1 MKAAQ
6 GGRRGGGQSSCC
18 ISPTFPC
25 TCQHYGDSQGA
36 GAGDRWTPVVEEKTA
51 IMDKIL
57 EGLISSDHKVPVKKA
72 IVKKVVEAA
81 EKDVAAEEC
90 RALFTVTTRLILL
103 GEDAFQK
110 QVGFQVLEAYARYHR
125 SEFECFFSKDF
136 VLGLLHGG
144 YEQVERKDPALVDFI
159 HCGLR
164 LLISCPAVLELFS
177 VIQVEVL
184 RLVCERPN
192 PALCARLST
201 MLSDFVQCVP
211 RDKAGVF
218 FCQQLV
224 RTISYFHCMVSQEQE
239 LGEYVSQVTK
249 VSTLLQNIWKA
260 EPATLLPSLQ
270 EVFAII
276 SSTDPSFEPSIALA
290 SLVQHIPVQMIT
302 VLIKSLTTDQNV
314 KDANMTK
321 ALCRMIDWLSW
332 PLAHHVDTW
341 VIALLKGLAAVQKFT
356 ILIDVTLLKIER
368 VFNRLWYPIVRQGAL
383 AVLSHMLL
391 SFQHSPEAFH
401 LVIPNVVHL
410 VQSLQAD
417 GLPSSKAFLL
427 QFTELIHCMMYQ
439 YSGFPDL
446 YDHILEAIKDLP
458 KPSEEKV
465 KLVLNQS
472 AWTSQSNAFTCGP
485 LRQAG
490 KSETGKTG
498 LVNLGNTCY
507 MNSILQTLFM
517 ATDFRRHVLS
527 LQLNG
532 SNILMKKLQ
541 LLFAFLAHTQRA
553 AYAPRNFLEASRPP
567 WFNVGSQ
574 QDCSEYLRFLLDRLH
589 EEEKTIQVLESTK
602 PSVAPAALLDSSS
615 KDPIGQ
621 TSPEESEASSLSP
634 AESKAE
640 EDTRTVIE
648 RTFGG
653 KLVTGIRCMHCNG
666 TSEKGE
672 PFTDLS
678 LAFCPSAASQDAPKS
693 EGTSSEPK
701 VVCQGSVNG
710 GSEAPV
716 PGCAADQA
724 SQVYPSPE
732 TSGPPLSVPDLVD
745 YLLAPEILDQDN
757 AYFCEKCGCLQR
769 AEKTMKVVSAP
780 EYLIL
785 TLLRFSY
792 DAKFHVRRKI
802 LENVTIPPHLRL
814 PVHNAA
820 PLSCTSSPLQ
830 VDSPESSENL
840 AKKLKPSQK
849 DEDEDESEAGR
860 GDVSMQAHYVLSSVV
875 MHSGVS
881 SESGHYYSYGHDI
894 TAADGD
900 PADPF
905 KEDARNVQGEC
916 GALPG
921 PAGQGSTPPARGP
934 EASDWLLFND
944 SRVTYASFRS
954 VQNITNRFPKDT
966 AYVLMYRKQELEG
979 QRGNKGPLA
988 NGLRQ
993 SAEPPLQKELLDA
1006 IIKDN
1011 KLYLQ
1016 EQELNARS
1024 QAMQA
1029 PSSSC
1034 SFRPNGSDDNNP
1046 PGSCGPSGG
1055 GGGGGGFNTISR
1067 LVF

>member
-1 MKAAQ
+1 
-6 GGRRGGGQSSCC
+6 
-18 ISPTFPC
+18 
-25 TCQHYGDSQGA
+25 
-36 GAGDRWTPVVEEKTA
+36 
-51 IMDKIL
+51 MDKIL
-57 EGLISSDHKVPVKKA
+57 EGLVSSDHSVPVKRA

-81 EKDVAAEEC
+81 EKEVTEEQC
-90 RALFTVTTRLILL
+90 QSLFTLTTRFILL
-103 GEDAFQK
+103 GEDAFQR
-110 QVGFQVLEAYARYHR
+110 QIGLQVLDAYARYHR
-125 SEFECFFSKDF
+125 PEFERFFSKDF
-136 VLGLLHGG
+136 VLSLLQQG
-144 YEQVERKDPALVDFI
+144 YDQLDRKDPAIIDYI
-159 HCGLR
+159 HCCLR
-164 LLISCPAVLELFS
+164 LLISCPSVLEIFG

-184 RLVCERPN
+184 RMVCERPE
-192 PALCARLST
+192 PALCARLNT
-201 MLSDFVQCVP
+201 LLSDFVQCIP
-211 RDKAGVF
+211 RDKSGVL

-224 RTISYFHCMVSQEQE
+224 RTISYFHCFASQERE
-239 LGEYVSQVTK
+239 LGEYISQVTK

-260 EPATLLPSLQ
+260 DPATLLPSLQ

-276 SSTDPSFEPSIALA
+276 SSTDPAFDPSIALA

-302 VLIKSLTTDQNV
+302 VLIKSVTTDHNV

-332 PLAHHVDTW
+332 PLAQHVDTW

-356 ILIDVTLLKIER
+356 ILIDVTLLKIEL
-368 VFNRLWYPIVRQGAL
+368 VFSRLWYPIVRQGAL

-401 LVIPNVVHL
+401 LVVPHVVHL
-410 VQSLQAD
+410 VQSLRAD
-417 GLPSSKAFLL
+417 GLSTSKAFLL

-446 YDHILEAIKDLP
+446 YDHILDAIKDLP
-458 KPSEEKV
+458 RPGEEKI

-472 AWTSQSNAFTCGP
+472 AWTSQSNSFASGP

-507 MNSILQTLFM
+507 MNSIIQTLFM

-527 LQLNG
+527 LHLNG
-532 SNILMKKLQ
+532 SNTLMKKLQ

-589 EEEKTIQVLESTK
+589 EEEKTIQVLESAK
-602 PSVAPAALLDSSS
+602 PKVSSPVDTNS
-615 KDPIGQ
+615 KDPTGQ
-621 TSPEESEASSLSP
+621 TSPAEGQESSLTP
-634 AESKAE
+634 AETKPGN
-640 EDTRTVIE
+640 DGRTLIE
-648 RTFGG
+648 TMFGG
-653 KLVTGIRCMHCNG
+653 NLITGIRCLQCNCI
-666 TSEKGE
+666 SEKEE
-672 PFTDLS
+672 PFSDLS
-678 LAFCPSAASQDAPKS
+678 LAFCPSATSQGSPQPEGPS
-693 EGTSSEPK
+693 EEPK
-701 VVCQGSVNG
+701 VLCQGSVNG
-710 GSEAPV
+710 GSEIPEAGSAKAPASNAHFV
-716 PGCAADQA
+716 PATN
-724 SQVYPSPE
+724 E
-732 TSGPPLSVPDLVD
+732 PPLSVPDLVN
-745 YLLAPEILDQDN
+745 YFLAPEILDEEN
-757 AYFCEKCGCLQR
+757 AYFCEKCSSLQR
-769 AEKTMKVVSAP
+769 AERTMKVVSAP

-792 DAKFHVRRKI
+792 DAKSHVRRKI
-802 LENVTIPPHLRL
+802 LDNVTIPPLMRL
-814 PVHNAA
+814 PVHG
-820 PLSCTSSPLQ
+820 PSIPTQCSSSTSSPLQ

-849 DEDEDESEAGR
+849 DEEEEEKERIERS
-860 GDVSMQAHYVLSSVV
+860 VPYVLSSVV
-875 MHSGVS
+875 MHSGIS
-881 SESGHYYSYGHDI
+881 SESGHYYSYGHNI
-894 TAADGD
+894 SGADGTQH
-900 PADPF
+900 PANHF
-905 KEDARNVQGEC
+905 ALEEDLGNGQAECSLSTCSALSIPPEQGETQ
-916 GALPG
+916 PNS
-921 PAGQGSTPPARGP
+921 GQEAR
-934 EASDWLLFND
+934 DWLLFND
-944 SRVTYASFRS
+944 SRVTFSSFRS

-966 AYVLMYRKQELEG
+966 AYVLMYRKQELPG
-979 QRGNKGPLA
+979 QSINGGLMA
-988 NGLRQ
+988 NGMRL

-1016 EQELNARS
+1016 EQELNART
-1024 QAMQA
+1024 QALQA

-1055 GGGGGGFNTISR
+1055 GGGGGGGGFNTISR

>member
-1 MKAAQ
+1 MLYLDHHHGQ
-6 GGRRGGGQSSCC
+6 DFGGPRELRSLCSSEEGHCEEG
-18 ISPTFPC
+18 S
-25 TCQHYGDSQGA
+25 GSSRER
-36 GAGDRWTPVVEEKTA
+36 GDRGAVS
-51 IMDKIL
+51 
-57 EGLISSDHKVPVKKA
+57 G
-72 IVKKVVEAA
+72 
-81 EKDVAAEEC
+81 
-90 RALFTVTTRLILL
+90 TVYSHHPAHLARLL
-103 GEDAFQK
+103 Q
-110 QVGFQVLEAYARYHR
+110 Q
-125 SEFECFFSKDF
+125 
-136 VLGLLHGG
+136 G
-144 YEQVERKDPALVDFI
+144 YSQLDRKDPAIIDYI
-159 HCGLR
+159 HCCLR
-164 LLISCPAVLELFS
+164 LLISCPSVLEIFS

-184 RLVCERPN
+184 RMVCERPE
-192 PALCARLST
+192 PAVCARLST
-201 MLSDFVQCVP
+201 LLSDFVQCIP
-211 RDKAGVF
+211 RDKSGVL

-224 RTISYFHCMVSQEQE
+224 RTISYFHCFSSQELE
-239 LGEYVSQVTK
+239 LKEYVRQVTK

-276 SSTDPSFEPSIALA
+276 SSTDPAFDPSIALA
-290 SLVQHIPVQMIT
+290 SLVQHIPIQMIT

-314 KDANMTK
+314 KDASMTK

-332 PLAHHVDTW
+332 PLAQHVDTW

-356 ILIDVTLLKIER
+356 ILIDVTLLKIEL
-368 VFNRLWYPIVRQGAL
+368 VFSRLWYPIVRQGAL

-401 LVIPNVVHL
+401 LVVPHVVHL
-410 VQSLQAD
+410 VQSLRTD
-417 GLPSSKAFLL
+417 GLPTSKAFLL
-427 QFTELIHCMMYQ
+427 QFTELIQCMMYQ

-458 KPSEEKV
+458 KPGEEKI

-472 AWTSQSNAFTCGP
+472 AWTSQSNSFVSGL

-498 LVNLGNTCY
+498 LINLGNTCY
-507 MNSILQTLFM
+507 MNSIIQTLFM

-532 SNILMKKLQ
+532 SNTLMKKLQ

-589 EEEKTIQVLESTK
+589 EEERTLQVLESAK
-602 PSVAPAALLDSSS
+602 PKVVDPSS
-615 KDPIGQ
+615 KDPTGQ
-621 TSPEESEASSLSP
+621 ASPEQGEELSLTP
-634 AESKAE
+634 AETKPGN
-640 EDTRTVIE
+640 DGKTLIE
-648 RTFGG
+648 RMFGG
-653 KLVTGIRCMHCNG
+653 KLITGIRCMQCNCI
-666 TSEKGE
+666 SEKEE

-678 LAFCPSAASQDAPKS
+678 LAFCPSATSQYRPQPEGPS
-693 EGTSSEPK
+693 EEPK
-701 VVCQGSVNG
+701 VLCQGSVNG
-710 GSEAPV
+710 GSEIPDPGSAKAPASNVHFV
-716 PGCAADQA
+716 P
-724 SQVYPSPE
+724 VTNE
-732 TSGPPLSVPDLVD
+732 PPLSVPDLVN
-745 YLLAPEILDQDN
+745 YFLAPEILDEDN
-757 AYFCEKCGCLQR
+757 AYFCEKCSSLQR

-792 DAKFHVRRKI
+792 DAKCHVRRKI
-802 LENVTIPPHLRL
+802 LENVTIPPLMRL
-814 PVHNAA
+814 PVHA
-820 PLSCTSSPLQ
+820 PSMPVQCSSSTSSNLQ

-849 DEDEDESEAGR
+849 DEEEEEKERIDGKEQITGGGEMS
-860 GDVSMQAHYVLSSVV
+860 VLSVPYVLSSVV
-875 MHSGVS
+875 MHSGIS
-881 SESGHYYSYGHDI
+881 SESGHYYSYGHNI
-894 TAADGD
+894 NGADGTQH
-900 PADPF
+900 PANHF
-905 KEDARNVQGEC
+905 ALKEDLGNGQAECSLSTCSALSIPPEQGDTVPNSVQEAR
-916 GALPG
+916 
-921 PAGQGSTPPARGP
+921 
-934 EASDWLLFND
+934 DWLLFND
-944 SRVTYASFRS
+944 SRVTFTSFQS

-966 AYVLMYRKQELEG
+966 AYVLMYRKQELLG
-979 QRGNKGPLA
+979 QDINGGLMA
-988 NGLRQ
+988 NGMRLN
-993 SAEPPLQKELLDA
+993 AEPPLQKELLDA

-1016 EQELNARS
+1016 EQELNART
-1024 QAMQA
+1024 QALQA

-1055 GGGGGGFNTISR
+1055 GGGGGGGFNTISR

>member
-1 MKAAQ
+1 
-6 GGRRGGGQSSCC
+6 
-18 ISPTFPC
+18 
-25 TCQHYGDSQGA
+25 
-36 GAGDRWTPVVEEKTA
+36 
-51 IMDKIL
+51 MDKIL
-57 EGLISSDHKVPVKKA
+57 EGLVSSNHSVSVKRA

-81 EKDVAAEEC
+81 EKEVTEEQC
-90 RALFTVTTRLILL
+90 QAMFALTTRLILL

-110 QVGFQVLEAYARYHR
+110 QIGFQVLESYARYHR
-125 SEFECFFSKDF
+125 PEFEAFFSKEF
-136 VLGLLHGG
+136 VLSLLQQG
-144 YEQVERKDPALVDFI
+144 YGQLDRKDPAIIDYI
-159 HCGLR
+159 HCCLR
-164 LLISCPAVLELFS
+164 LLISCPLVLEIFN

-184 RLVCERPN
+184 RMVCERPE

-201 MLSDFVQCVP
+201 LLSDFVQCIP
-211 RDKAGVF
+211 RDKSGIL

-224 RTISYFHCMVSQEQE
+224 RTISYFHCFATQERE
-239 LGEYVSQVTK
+239 LREYVGQVTK

-260 EPATLLPSLQ
+260 DPATLLPSLQ

-276 SSTDPSFEPSIALA
+276 SSTDPSFDPSIALA
-290 SLVQHIPVQMIT
+290 SLVQHIPIQMIT

-314 KDANMTK
+314 KDASMTK

-332 PLAHHVDTW
+332 PLAQHVDTW

-356 ILIDVTLLKIER
+356 ILIDVTLLKIEL

-401 LVIPNVVHL
+401 LVVPNVVPL
-410 VQSLQAD
+410 VQSLRTD
-417 GLPSSKAFLL
+417 GLPTSKAFLL

-446 YDHILEAIKDLP
+446 YDQILEVIKDLP
-458 KPSEEKV
+458 KPGEEKI

-472 AWTSQSNAFTCGP
+472 AWTSQSNSFASGL
-485 LRQAG
+485 LRQAV

-507 MNSILQTLFM
+507 MNSIIQTLFM

-527 LQLNG
+527 LHLNG
-532 SNILMKKLQ
+532 SNTLMKKLQ

-589 EEEKTIQVLESTK
+589 EEEKTLQVLES
-602 PSVAPAALLDSSS
+602 
-615 KDPIGQ
+615 
-621 TSPEESEASSLSP
+621 SSLTP
-634 AESKAE
+634 AETKLG
-640 EDTRTVIE
+640 DDQRTLIE
-648 RTFGG
+648 KMFGG
-653 KLVTGIRCMHCNG
+653 KLITGIRCMHCNCI
-666 TSEKGE
+666 SEKEE

-678 LAFCPSAASQDAPKS
+678 LAFCPFATTQDNPQP
-693 EGTSSEPK
+693 ERPLEEPK
-701 VVCQGSVNG
+701 VLCQGSVNG
-710 GSEAPV
+710 GSEILE
-716 PGCAADQA
+716 PGSAKALA
-724 SQVYPSPE
+724 SNVDLMQVTNEPH
-732 TSGPPLSVPDLVD
+732 LSVPDLVN
-745 YLLAPEILDQDN
+745 YFLAPEILDGEN
-757 AYFCEKCGCLQR
+757 AYFCEKCSSLER

-792 DAKFHVRRKI
+792 DAKCHVRRKI
-802 LENVTIPPHLRL
+802 LDNVTIPPFMRL
-814 PVHNAA
+814 PTN
-820 PLSCTSSPLQ
+820 
-830 VDSPESSENL
+830 
-840 AKKLKPSQK
+840 
-849 DEDEDESEAGR
+849 R
-860 GDVSMQAHYVLSSVV
+860 GGEMLVQSVPYVLSSVV
-875 MHSGVS
+875 MHSGIS
-881 SESGHYYSYGHDI
+881 SESGHYYSYGRNINGAECSLSTCSALSLPPEQGH
-894 TAADGD
+894 TSPNSGH
-900 PADPF
+900 
-905 KEDARNVQGEC
+905 EAR
-916 GALPG
+916 
-921 PAGQGSTPPARGP
+921 
-934 EASDWLLFND
+934 DWLLFND
-944 SRVTYASFRS
+944 SRVTFTSFQS

-966 AYVLMYRKQELEG
+966 AYVLMYRKQELPGENING
-979 QRGNKGPLA
+979 GLMA
-988 NGLRQ
+988 NGMRLC
-993 SAEPPLQKELLDA
+993 AEPPLQKELLDA

-1016 EQELNARS
+1016 EQELSART
-1024 QAMQA
+1024 QALQA

>member
-1 MKAAQ
+1 
-6 GGRRGGGQSSCC
+6 
-18 ISPTFPC
+18 
-25 TCQHYGDSQGA
+25 
-36 GAGDRWTPVVEEKTA
+36 
-51 IMDKIL
+51 MDKIL
-57 EGLISSDHKVPVKKA
+57 EGLVSSDHSVPVKRA

-81 EKDVAAEEC
+81 EKEVTEEQC
-90 RALFTVTTRLILL
+90 QALFTLTTRLILL

-110 QVGFQVLEAYARYHR
+110 QIGFQVLEAYARYHR
-125 SEFECFFSKDF
+125 PEFERFFSKDF
-136 VLGLLHGG
+136 VLSLLQQG
-144 YEQVERKDPALVDFI
+144 YGQLDHKDPAIIDYI
-159 HCGLR
+159 HCCLR
-164 LLISCPAVLELFS
+164 LLISCPSVLEIFS
-177 VIQVEVL
+177 MIQVEVL
-184 RLVCERPN
+184 RMVCERPE
-192 PALCARLST
+192 PAVCARLST
-201 MLSDFVQCVP
+201 LLSDFVQCIP
-211 RDKAGVF
+211 RDKSSLL

-224 RTISYFHCMVSQEQE
+224 RTISYFHCFSSQERE
-239 LGEYVSQVTK
+239 LREYVGQVTK

-260 EPATLLPSLQ
+260 DPATLLPSLQ

-276 SSTDPSFEPSIALA
+276 SSTDPSFDPSIALA

-314 KDANMTK
+314 KDASMTK

-332 PLAHHVDTW
+332 PLAQHVDTW

-356 ILIDVTLLKIER
+356 ILIDVTLLKIEL
-368 VFNRLWYPIVRQGAL
+368 VFSRLWYPIVRQGAL

-401 LVIPNVVHL
+401 LVVPHVVHL
-410 VQSLQAD
+410 VQSLRED
-417 GLPSSKAFLL
+417 GLSTSKAFLL

-458 KPSEEKV
+458 KPGEAKI

-472 AWTSQSNAFTCGP
+472 AWTSQSNSFVSGLLKQT
-485 LRQAG
+485 G

-498 LVNLGNTCY
+498 LVNLGNSCY
-507 MNSILQTLFM
+507 MNSIIQTLFM

-527 LQLNG
+527 LHLNG
-532 SNILMKKLQ
+532 SNTLMKKLQ

-567 WFNVGSQ
+567 WFNMGSQ

-589 EEEKTIQVLESTK
+589 EEERTIQVLESAK
-602 PSVAPAALLDSSS
+602 PKVASPVDTSS
-615 KDPIGQ
+615 KDPTGQ
-621 TSPEESEASSLSP
+621 TSPEEDEESSLAP
-634 AESKAE
+634 AETKPGN
-640 EDTRTVIE
+640 DGKTLIE
-648 RTFGG
+648 RMFGG
-653 KLVTGIRCMHCNG
+653 KLITGIRCMQCNCI
-666 TSEKGE
+666 SEKEE

-678 LAFCPSAASQDAPKS
+678 LAFCPSTTSQNGPQPEGPS
-693 EGTSSEPK
+693 EEPK
-701 VVCQGSVNG
+701 ILCQGSVNG
-710 GSEAPV
+710 GSEIPEPGSAKAPASNVHFV
-716 PGCAADQA
+716 P
-724 SQVYPSPE
+724 VTNE
-732 TSGPPLSVPDLVD
+732 PPLSVPDLVN
-745 YLLAPEILDQDN
+745 YFLAPEILDEDN
-757 AYFCEKCGCLQR
+757 AYFCEKCSSLQR

-792 DAKFHVRRKI
+792 DAKCHVRRKI
-802 LENVTIPPHLRL
+802 LENVTIPPLMRL
-814 PVHNAA
+814 PVHA
-820 PLSCTSSPLQ
+820 PSTPVQCSSCTSSPLQ

-849 DEDEDESEAGR
+849 DEEEEEKERIDGR
-860 GDVSMQAHYVLSSVV
+860 EQINRGGEMPVLSVPYVLSSVV
-875 MHSGVS
+875 MHSGIS
-881 SESGHYYSYGHDI
+881 SESGHYYSYGRNI
-894 TAADGD
+894 NGADGTQH
-900 PADPF
+900 PANHF
-905 KEDARNVQGEC
+905 ALKEDLGNGQAEC
-916 GALPG
+916 SLSTCSALPV
-921 PAGQGSTPPARGP
+921 PPKQGDTLPNSVQEAR
-934 EASDWLLFND
+934 DWLLFND
-944 SRVTYASFRS
+944 SRVTFTSFQS

-966 AYVLMYRKQELEG
+966 AYVLMYRKQELLG
-979 QRGNKGPLA
+979 QNINGGLMA
-988 NGLRQ
+988 NGMRL

-1016 EQELNARS
+1016 EQELNART
-1024 QAMQA
+1024 QALQA

>member
-1 MKAAQ
+1 
-6 GGRRGGGQSSCC
+6 
-18 ISPTFPC
+18 
-25 TCQHYGDSQGA
+25 
-36 GAGDRWTPVVEEKTA
+36 
-51 IMDKIL
+51 MDKIL
-57 EGLISSDHKVPVKKA
+57 EGLVSSNHSVPVKKA

-81 EKDVAAEEC
+81 EKEVTEEQC
-90 RALFTVTTRLILL
+90 QSLFTLTTRLILL
-103 GEDAFQK
+103 GEDAFQR
-110 QVGFQVLEAYARYHR
+110 QIGLQVLDAYARYHR
-125 SEFECFFSKDF
+125 LEFERFFSKDF
-136 VLGLLHGG
+136 VLSLLQQG
-144 YEQVERKDPALVDFI
+144 YGQLDRKDPAIIDYI
-159 HCGLR
+159 HCCLR
-164 LLISCPAVLELFS
+164 LLISCPSVLEIFS

-184 RLVCERPN
+184 RMVCERPE
-192 PALCARLST
+192 PALCARLNT
-201 MLSDFVQCVP
+201 LLSDFVQCIP
-211 RDKAGVF
+211 RDKSGVL

-224 RTISYFHCMVSQEQE
+224 RTISYFHCFASQERE
-239 LGEYVSQVTK
+239 LREYVGQVTK

-260 EPATLLPSLQ
+260 DPATLLPSLQ

-276 SSTDPSFEPSIALA
+276 SSTDPSFDPSIALA

-314 KDANMTK
+314 KDASMTK

-332 PLAHHVDTW
+332 PLAQHVDTW

-356 ILIDVTLLKIER
+356 ILIDVTLLKIEL
-368 VFNRLWYPIVRQGAL
+368 VFSRLWYPLVRQGAL

-401 LVIPNVVHL
+401 LVVPHVVHL
-410 VQSLQAD
+410 VESLRTD
-417 GLPSSKAFLL
+417 GLSTSKTFLL

-458 KPSEEKV
+458 KPSEDKI

-472 AWTSQSNAFTCGP
+472 AWTSQSNSFASGL

-507 MNSILQTLFM
+507 MNSIIQTLFM

-527 LQLNG
+527 LPLNG
-532 SNILMKKLQ
+532 SNTLMKKLQ

-589 EEEKTIQVLESTK
+589 EEEKTIQVLESAK
-602 PSVAPAALLDSSS
+602 PKIASSVDTSS
-615 KDPIGQ
+615 KDPTGQ
-621 TSPEESEASSLSP
+621 TSPDVRQESSLDP
-634 AESKAE
+634 AETKPGT
-640 EDTRTVIE
+640 DE
-648 RTFGG
+648 RTLIETMFGG
-653 KLVTGIRCMHCNG
+653 SLITGIRCLQCNCI
-666 TSEKGE
+666 SEKEE

-678 LAFCPSAASQDAPKS
+678 LAFCPSATSQGSPQPEGPS
-693 EGTSSEPK
+693 EEPK
-701 VVCQGSVNG
+701 VLCQGSVNG
-710 GSEAPV
+710 GSEIPEPGSVKSPASNVHFVPV
-716 PGCAADQA
+716 TN
-724 SQVYPSPE
+724 E
-732 TSGPPLSVPDLVD
+732 PPLSVPDLVN
-745 YLLAPEILDQDN
+745 YFLAPEILDEEN
-757 AYFCEKCGCLQR
+757 AYFCEKCSSLQR
-769 AEKTMKVVSAP
+769 AERTLKVVSAP

-792 DAKFHVRRKI
+792 DAKCHVRRKI
-802 LENVTIPPHLRL
+802 LENVTIPPLMRL
-814 PVHNAA
+814 PVHATSR
-820 PLSCTSSPLQ
+820 PTQCSSSTSSPLQ

-849 DEDEDESEAGR
+849 DEEEEEKERIDGSEQINR
-860 GDVSMQAHYVLSSVV
+860 GGEMSVQSVPYVLSSVV

-881 SESGHYYSYGHDI
+881 SESGHYYSYGRNI
-894 TAADGD
+894 NGADGAQH
-900 PADPF
+900 PANHF
-905 KEDARNVQGEC
+905 ALKEDLGN
-916 GALPG
+916 G
-921 PAGQGSTPPARGP
+921 PAECSLSTCSALSIPPEQEDKLPNSSQEAR
-934 EASDWLLFND
+934 DWLLFND
-944 SRVTYASFRS
+944 SRVTFSSFQS

-966 AYVLMYRKQELEG
+966 AYVLMYRRQELPG
-979 QRGNKGPLA
+979 QSINGGLMA
-988 NGLRQ
+988 NGVRV
-993 SAEPPLQKELLDA
+993 SAEPPLQKDLLDA

-1016 EQELNARS
+1016 EQELNART
-1024 QAMQA
+1024 QALQA

-1055 GGGGGGFNTISR
+1055 GGGGGGGFNTISR